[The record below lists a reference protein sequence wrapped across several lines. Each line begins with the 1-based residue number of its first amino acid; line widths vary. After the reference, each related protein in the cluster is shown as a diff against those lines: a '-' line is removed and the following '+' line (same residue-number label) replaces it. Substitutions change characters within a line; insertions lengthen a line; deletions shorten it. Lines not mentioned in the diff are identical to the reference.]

1 MSNSMKKICD
11 ENCGKDAVCEFEVC
25 PFLHEYTEKDE
36 VVSGYKYIGDPV
48 YDKKIEWA
56 KDFKENHNCNSCP
69 FVIDEV
75 DIGVGILRNCDHV
88 CWMEIGEILEQMEGY
103 CV

>member
-1 MSNSMKKICD
+1 MGDSIKKTCD
-11 ENCGKDAVCEFEVC
+11 ENCGKDAVCEYEVC
-25 PFLHEYTEKDE
+25 PFLHVYTEKDE
-36 VVSGYKYIGDPV
+36 AVSGYKYIGDPA
-48 YDKKIEWA
+48 YDKKIEWV
-56 KDFKENHNCNSCP
+56 KNFQENHNCNSCL

-88 CWMEIGEILEQMEGY
+88 CQMEVGEILEQMEGY